1 MSSQKD
7 RKYYAGIGSRKT
19 PENILSNMSYAAIAL
34 HREGYILRSGR
45 APGADQA
52 FESGAYALSD
62 RTSSENV
69 AEIYLPWKTF
79 EKDFPSWIEPARFE
93 PQFEAYEIAEKYHPS
108 WKFLSH
114 GAKKLHARN
123 VHQIYG
129 YDVTNPVYS
138 EFVICWTEGKRG
150 GGGTGQA
157 LRIAAD
163 LEIQIFDL
171 AGEEDIEEV
180 LEKING

>member
-19 PENILSNMSYAAIAL
+19 PEDILSGMSYAARVL
-34 HREGYILRSGR
+34 YREGYILRSGR

-52 FESGAYALSD
+52 FESGVSVISEKYA
-62 RTSSENV
+62 ENV

-79 EKDFPSWIEPARFE
+79 EKDFSSWIKPVRFE

-108 WKFLSH
+108 WKFLSQ

-129 YDVTNPVYS
+129 SDVTNPVYS
-138 EFVICWTEGKRG
+138 EFVICWTEGKRH